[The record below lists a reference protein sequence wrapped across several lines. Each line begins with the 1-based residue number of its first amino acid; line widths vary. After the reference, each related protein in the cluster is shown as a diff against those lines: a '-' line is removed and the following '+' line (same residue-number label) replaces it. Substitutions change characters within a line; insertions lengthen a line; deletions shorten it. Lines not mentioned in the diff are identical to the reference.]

1 MLCSQCGAQLMENA
15 KFCGTCGSP
24 VKKEN
29 ETNSSAGTMPTAPQ
43 DDAAQWYFHDDTE
56 KRGPYSYEQMIGFI
70 NNGKIQRETLVWVQG
85 SPAWVPAE
93 RSRLAKELGNV
104 MPPTP
109 IGTISEKWIWALAA
123 GPIVLNVVLTFV
135 MADMRLLPEY
145 AWVITV
151 GTIAANIIFLIQDTE
166 EVKKSGRDVGK
177 WLFLGIVL
185 VPIYLYVREKHTNKN
200 YAPLIV
206 WCVLFFISLI

>member
-1 MLCSQCGAQLMENA
+1 MFCTVCGAQISDGD
-15 KFCGTCGSP
+15 KFCTKCGSAVQNESEVISPPEP
-24 VKKEN
+24 VPKAAQE
-29 ETNSSAGTMPTAPQ
+29 
-43 DDAAQWYFHDDTE
+43 DAALWYFHDNTE
-56 KRGPYSYEQMIGFI
+56 KKGPFSYEQMVGFI
-70 NNGKIQRETLVWVQG
+70 NQGKIQRETLVWTQG
-85 SPAWVPAE
+85 SPAWIAAE

-123 GPIVLNVVLTFV
+123 VPIVLSFILTFV
-135 MADMRLLPEY
+135 MADMRLLPQYE
-145 AWVITV
+145 WVITV
-151 GTIAANIIFLIQDTE
+151 CVIAANIIFLIKDTE

-185 VPIYLYVREKHTNKN
+185 VPVYLYVREKHTNKN
-200 YAPLIV
+200 YTPLIV

>member
-1 MLCSQCGAQLMENA
+1 MFCTVCGTQIADGD
-15 KFCGTCGSP
+15 KFCTKCGSA
-24 VKKEN
+24 VEN
-29 ETNSSAGTMPTAPQ
+29 KSEVISPPDSIPKAEQ
-43 DDAAQWYFHDDTE
+43 EDSAQWYFHDNAE
-56 KRGPYSYEQMIGFI
+56 KKGPFSYEQMVEFI
-70 NNGKIQRETLVWVQG
+70 NQGEIQRETLVWVQG
-85 SPAWVPAE
+85 SPAWIAAE

-109 IGTISEKWIWALAA
+109 IGTISEKWIWALAT
-123 GPIVLNVVLTFV
+123 GPFVLNYVLTFV
-135 MADMRLLPEY
+135 MANMRMLPQY

-151 GTIAANIIFLIQDTE
+151 GMIAANITFLIQDTE

-200 YAPLIV
+200 YMPLIA
-206 WCVLFFISLI
+206 WCVLFLVQLI